1 MHHASYD
8 LLGGSA
14 MRGKCHSSQG
24 RKFPTTPIMLSSVSV
39 RFVRHY
45 SLWRDANPARSWF
58 FTKKA
63 RSALIKIK
71 SFRPDIVVLDLE
83 DSVTAAIKRSVVKE
97 YVATLEEGILGGIP
111 VYVRTGELDSI
122 ESVEEDVHT
131 FIGFHHV
138 KGFILP
144 KVEEAED
151 VRKMEEIIARAEKE
165 KHLKP
170 STAIVPLV
178 ESSKAY
184 FNLHDI
190 ATSSKRN
197 VAIIVGGGDFTA
209 SAMCE
214 EHSHTYRTFYS
225 KVVLAARAANIEP
238 IWSVHDKIDSHAEFE
253 RICAE
258 MKRSGFSGAAVLTPK
273 QALLAN
279 VAFSYCPK
287 QIKWIN
293 DVLYFEKDGKGNNAI
308 NLIQPSV
315 QESRQMIGPPHIKKA
330 RTMRERNVVIETST
344 SKASTRKVDYIS
356 PTTIKKG
363 LPTDAK
369 IGDIVVVP
377 YEVTVTNGW
386 KVAWESSFLP
396 SQGFNTSLVRAKK
409 VGFSDMLI
417 PFSLA
422 VTMTAAL
429 AVSSMSYHARVHLG
443 FTSIFQNRPL
453 VAGDTVRALFR
464 VEKVEQKAG
473 ENKEYLVAHSTH
485 WLLNQN
491 NEVVVQLQKKT
502 MFDERQLELK
512 YSSDMKDTLVH
523 LHSEK
528 SLFRRWLL
536 QKPSTTFL
544 PLQSQRSLVPG
555 QLIVHD
561 LVKVVGH
568 SEVRMLCALLYIVN
582 PHHHNI
588 VRYQPTDIL
597 VPGPIVMSAGMSNSA
612 IDIGEV
618 IYEEMPL
625 CIHPN
630 KTNFGDQIGTL
641 TYVISRHSF
650 AEQNEIEEVTI
661 KQLLI
666 KNTDPELLTATDI
679 PKRLLEDDLIIPSD
693 YENVCANDCP
703 ILLHKIVCVMV
714 RKIVRMRPGHFQR
727 TMTPHELHSSS

>member
-1 MHHASYD
+1 MPQFGEGAN
-8 LLGGSA
+8 
-14 MRGKCHSSQG
+14 
-24 RKFPTTPIMLSSVSV
+24 FPVTPLMLSSVSA
-39 RFVRHY
+39 RFVRQH
-45 SLWRDANPARSWF
+45 SLWRGANPARSWF

-83 DSVTAAIKRSVVKE
+83 DSVTAAEKRSVVKE
-97 YVATLEEGILGGIP
+97 YVATLKEDIFGGIP
-111 VYVRTGELDSI
+111 VYIRTGELGSR
-122 ESVEEDVHT
+122 ERVEEDVHT
-131 FIGFHHV
+131 FIGLHHV

-144 KVEEAED
+144 KVEKAED
-151 VRKMEEIIARAEKE
+151 VCNMEEIISRAENQKD
-165 KHLKP
+165 LKP

-184 FNLHDI
+184 FNLYDI

-197 VAIIVGGGDFTA
+197 IAIIVGGGDFTA

-214 EHSHTYRTFYS
+214 EHSHTYRAFYS
-225 KVVLAARAANIEP
+225 KLVLAARAANIEP

-253 RICAE
+253 RICAD

-273 QALLAN
+273 QAMLAN
-279 VAFSYCPK
+279 MAFSYCPK
-287 QIKWIN
+287 QLKWIS
-293 DVLYFEKDGKGNNAI
+293 DVLDLQEDEKGNAI

-330 RTMRERNVVIETST
+330 RTMRERNVAIETST
-344 SKASTRKVDYIS
+344 AKAGTRNEDCILPSTIN
-356 PTTIKKG
+356 KG
-363 LPTDAK
+363 LSTDTK
-369 IGDIVVVP
+369 IGDLVVVP
-377 YEVTVTNGW
+377 YQVTVTNGW
-386 KVAWESSFLP
+386 KVAWESSFLS
-396 SQGFNTSLVRAKK
+396 SQGFNTSLVRAKNI
-409 VGFSDMLI
+409 GFRDLPM

-422 VTMTAAL
+422 VTMTVAL
-429 AVSSMSYHARVHLG
+429 AVSSISYHARVHLG

-453 VAGDTVRALFR
+453 VAGDTVRALFS
-464 VEKVEQKAG
+464 VEKVEQTG
-473 ENKEYLVAHSTH
+473 RNKEYRVAHTTH

-502 MFDERQLELK
+502 MFDAQQLELK
-512 YSSDMKDTLVH
+512 SSCDKKDTLVH
-523 LHSEK
+523 LHSNK
-528 SLFRRWLL
+528 SHFRQWLL

-544 PLQSQRSLVPG
+544 PLESQRSLVPG

-568 SEVRMLCALLYIVN
+568 SEARMLCTLLYIVN

-612 IDIGEV
+612 LDIGEV
-618 IYEEMPL
+618 MYEEMPL
-625 CIHPN
+625 CVHPN

-641 TYVISRHSF
+641 TYVMSCHPL
-650 AEQNEIEEVTI
+650 AEGNEIEEVVI

-666 KNTDPELLTATDI
+666 KNTDPELMASTDI
-679 PKRLLEDDLIIPSD
+679 PKRLLENDLKLPSD

-714 RKIVRMRPGHFQR
+714 RKIVRMRPGHFQQ
-727 TMTPHELHSSS
+727 TITPHELSTCTHEVQLHACM